1 MRGDCMRAAAQEKEI
16 ICFYKIIIVTVLK
29 NAGIAFPRFFLYSV
43 IRCRNKGNFNSYAV
57 TYYSTDDKYSLGV
70 IPVFFLNKREK

>member
-29 NAGIAFPRFFLYSV
+29 NAGIAFPRFFFYIRLFAVV
-43 IRCRNKGNFNSYAV
+43 IREILIV
-57 TYYSTDDKYSLGV
+57 M
-70 IPVFFLNKREK
+70 P

>member
-1 MRGDCMRAAAQEKEI
+1 MRGDCMRDAAQEKEI
-16 ICFYKIIIVTVLK
+16 ICFIKYYS
-29 NAGIAFPRFFLYSV
+29 NGIEKRGNRFPAFFIYIRLFAVV
-43 IRCRNKGNFNSYAV
+43 IRGNFNSYAV

>member
-29 NAGIAFPRFFLYSV
+29 NAGIAFPRFFF
-43 IRCRNKGNFNSYAV
+43 IFG
-57 TYYSTDDKYSLGV
+57 YSLS
-70 IPVFFLNKREK
+70 